1 MVEIG
6 ACWSAT
12 AKAGHLGED
21 VKVMCS
27 LLWQPVNNHDTN
39 KAAGK
44 NRNLFIKVLW
54 SLANILSTSQRQL
67 VVAAV
72 YVSDF
77 PPWAGI
83 VNVVLPMLPIVLL
96 TTARP
101 NP

>member
-1 MVEIG
+1 
-6 ACWSAT
+6 
-12 AKAGHLGED
+12 
-21 VKVMCS
+21 MCS